1 MDWCFYSFS
10 ILMLLH
16 RCCCLSLNVAST
28 CNSPV
33 KMNHFYCRSLQLVT
47 KQGVSHT
54 LKPLIFLTP
63 FDVFTPPLMLPVL
76 LWCCCSL
83 FYVAIPALMLPLHLE
98 VAIPPFKLTFFFDV
112 PATHLCYCS
121 PIEVASPPSMSLNIW
136 IQDPVSGIKDKE
148 PGIQD
153 DQSVSCIL
161 FI

>member
-1 MDWCFYSFS
+1 MDWCFCSFP

-16 RCCCLSLNVAST
+16 CCCCLSLNVAST

-33 KMNHFYCRSLQLVT
+33 KMNHFFYCRSLQLVT

-54 LKPLIFLTP
+54 LKSLIFLLP
-63 FDVFTPPLMLPVL
+63 LWCCQSSSDVAAPSCHFTLMLP
-76 LWCCCSL
+76 
-83 FYVAIPALMLPLHLE
+83 FLPSNWHS
-98 VAIPPFKLTFFFDV
+98 FFDV

-136 IQDPVSGIKDKE
+136 IQDPVSGVKDKE

-161 FI
+161 LI